1 MPKLTKT
8 LVENLPKPD
17 RQTFVWDTEVKGF
30 GVKVFPTGAKTF
42 VFQYRTPEGQTRRY
56 TIGKLSDALTVD
68 QARQIARTK
77 LRDVLN
83 GGDPQGEK
91 QARRRAPTLGAVFD
105 ACLASAVFA
114 LKTPATKAADKG
126 RIERHLRPLLG
137 RVIAEKLS
145 TDDVIRAKRAIAEGK
160 TAADVKTGHR
170 GRAIVTGGEG
180 TARKAVILLRAIC
193 RWSTREGTP
202 AGTAVAWDRVN
213 IGRDCM
219 RESIIEDADTYR
231 RLFATLQTL
240 EDQKRI
246 RPAAADAIRFIALTG
261 ARRGEVIS
269 MRWGYVDLQAGRVV
283 LPARAH
289 KAGHLT
295 GRPRIISLPA
305 AAQAI
310 IARQPLGAPDD
321 YVFRPAKGEGGINL
335 TKVWVK
341 VRTEAGLP
349 PDLGL
354 HGLRHSVATHLA
366 MSGASAVELM
376 EVLGHRQMQTTM
388 RYVHFAERARSTL
401 AERAAAIALAG
412 LEGRDMAEVVSL
424 KRGQR

>member
-8 LVENLPKPD
+8 LVESLPKPEKE
-17 RQTFVWDTEVKGF
+17 TFVWDTEIKGF

-42 VFQYRTPEGQTRRY
+42 VFQYRAPEGQTRRL

-68 QARQIARTK
+68 QARQIAKAK
-77 LRDVLN
+77 LREVLN

-91 QARRRAPTLGAVFD
+91 QARRLAPTLGAVFD
-105 ACLASAVFA
+105 AYLASGVFA
-114 LKTPATKAADKG
+114 MKTPATKAADRG

-137 RVIAEKLS
+137 RLIAEKLT
-145 TDDVIRAKRAIAEGK
+145 TDDVIRARRAIAEGK
-160 TAADVKTGHR
+160 TATDVKTGYR

-180 TARKAVILLRAIC
+180 TARKAVVLLRAIC
-193 RWSTREGTP
+193 RWSTREGMP

-213 IGRDCM
+213 IGRDGI
-219 RESIIEDADTYR
+219 RETIIEDADTYR
-231 RLFATLQTL
+231 RLFDTLQTL

-261 ARRGEVIS
+261 ARKGEAVGL
-269 MRWGYVDLQAGRVV
+269 RWRYVDLRTGRVV
-283 LPARAH
+283 FPARAH

-295 GRPRIISLPA
+295 GRPRIIALPA

-310 IARQPLGAPDD
+310 LARQPQGGADD
-321 YVFRPAKGEGGINL
+321 LVFQPAKGDGVINL
-335 TKVWVK
+335 NKVWVK
-341 VRTEAGLP
+341 VRTEAGLSP
-349 PDLGL
+349 ELGL

-376 EVLGHRQMQTTM
+376 EVLGHRQMQTTL
-388 RYVHFAERARSTL
+388 RYLHFAERARSTL
-401 AERAAAIALAG
+401 AERAAAVAMAG
-412 LEGRDMAEVVSL
+412 LEGRDKAEVVTI
-424 KRGQR
+424 KRGRR